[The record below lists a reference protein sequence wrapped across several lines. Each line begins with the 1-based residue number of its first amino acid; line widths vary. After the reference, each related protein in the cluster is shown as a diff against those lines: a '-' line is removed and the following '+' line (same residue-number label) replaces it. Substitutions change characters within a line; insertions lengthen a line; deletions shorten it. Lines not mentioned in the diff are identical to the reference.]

1 MSTSSMQTVTLCS
14 LIQLQEL
21 FKAVRFRHSF
31 SQTLKEKQNII
42 FKINLHDCKISE
54 QLTIT
59 GFTDA
64 TLTFHSDKNEKI
76 VFYTESNTL
85 FQASSIERF
94 KVLTPTK
101 KYTNGTIE
109 NLNGVIDSTSFTALH
124 IIGNKHLKTH
134 NAFFNKNKKTTTK

>member
-1 MSTSSMQTVTLCS
+1 MSKSSMQTVTLRS
-14 LIQLQEL
+14 LIHLQEL

-31 SQTLKEKQNII
+31 SQALKEKQNII
-42 FKINLHDCKISE
+42 FKIDLHDCKINE
-54 QLTIT
+54 QLTVT
-59 GFTDA
+59 GFTDS

-124 IIGNKHLKTH
+124 IIGNKQINAH
-134 NAFFNKNKKTTTK
+134 NAFFNKNKKITRK